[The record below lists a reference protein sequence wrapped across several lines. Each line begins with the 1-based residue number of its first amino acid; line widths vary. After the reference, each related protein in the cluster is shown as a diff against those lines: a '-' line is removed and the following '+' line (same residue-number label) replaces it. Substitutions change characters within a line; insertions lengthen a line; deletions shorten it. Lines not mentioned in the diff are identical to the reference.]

1 MNSTQFWYSNDLVI
15 QSCRLLHKCRGLWS
29 RKMKKIFIWKKKIF
43 IWNVFWRRRRDTCV
57 NYRARQIDRCHTS
70 HQISSSHQ
78 ANCDFE
84 SLYICDNIVVP
95 SIDNIK
101 CTLTC
106 CACKRR
112 DLPKNLLRS
121 DWMVTH
127 VHISQSKNLESP
139 THIDALMLTSTNCVT
154 GLNLTDEVL
163 SEIVAMSSENATLH
177 ATWNLP
183 CSVRVTNYFYSIW
196 WKGDHCYF

>member
-57 NYRARQIDRCHTS
+57 NYRARQIDHCHTS

-101 CTLTC
+101 CANSYWRSNVDLYKLC
-106 CACKRR
+106 HRVKFNRWSHVRDRRNVQWKCNVAC
-112 DLPKNLLRS
+112 DLELAMFCK
-121 DWMVTH
+121 
-127 VHISQSKNLESP
+127 
-139 THIDALMLTSTNCVT
+139 ID
-154 GLNLTDEVL
+154 
-163 SEIVAMSSENATLH
+163 
-177 ATWNLP
+177 
-183 CSVRVTNYFYSIW
+183 
-196 WKGDHCYF
+196 